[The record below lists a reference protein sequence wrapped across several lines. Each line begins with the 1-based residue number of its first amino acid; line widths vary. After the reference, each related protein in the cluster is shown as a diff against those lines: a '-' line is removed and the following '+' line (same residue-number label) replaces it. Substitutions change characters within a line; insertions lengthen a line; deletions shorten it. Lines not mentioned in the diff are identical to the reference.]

1 MPGHPQSDGIA
12 AEIHLLGCRHR
23 DLPLGTEINELKS
36 GIDPGA
42 RDELRNL
49 LLGG

>member
-1 MPGHPQSDGIA
+1 MPGHPQNDGIIGEA
-12 AEIHLLGCRHR
+12 DLLGCRHR

-36 GIDPGA
+36 SIDLGA
-42 RDELRNL
+42 RDELRNP